1 MEKRPK
7 NAECPAGKLLQVG
20 HLKLY
25 SGYAG
30 VIFLL
35 RKSYIAATQQLY
47 YIRLQ
52 NWAKPNI
59 TCEANITGVAN
70 ITRRKANIAENTVIV
85 VSQLRCFYAK
95 EQLKVV

>member
-1 MEKRPK
+1 MQ
-7 NAECPAGKLLQVG
+7 GSF
-20 HLKLY
+20 KLY

-59 TCEANITGVAN
+59 TCEANITGAAN
-70 ITRRKANIAENTVIV
+70 ITRRKANITEKNGNRITITVLFW
-85 VSQLRCFYAK
+85 QGH
-95 EQLKVV
+95 